1 MHQSQVL
8 RDGQR
13 NFWLTLRE
21 GEKHS
26 PHLVMSREWDTGRA
40 MEAFGTPPLSL
51 MSMVS
56 RLGGSHRCSQRK
68 DRDQGVREGVLTASS
83 TGKHN
88 SHPRT

>member
-1 MHQSQVL
+1 
-8 RDGQR
+8 
-13 NFWLTLRE
+13 
-21 GEKHS
+21 
-26 PHLVMSREWDTGRA
+26 